1 MLGEEFLDFIVKQY
15 RDALA
20 RLKFDLQKNKKGDDQ
35 PMKQPKLPDR
45 FLTLKLNQELKDK
58 INKTQ

>member
-1 MLGEEFLDFIVKQY
+1 
-15 RDALA
+15 
-20 RLKFDLQKNKKGDDQ
+20 
-35 PMKQPKLPDR
+35 MKQPKLPDR

>member
-20 RLKFDLQKNKKGDDQ
+20 MLKFDLQKNKKGDD
-35 PMKQPKLPDR
+35 
-45 FLTLKLNQELKDK
+45 
-58 INKTQ
+58 